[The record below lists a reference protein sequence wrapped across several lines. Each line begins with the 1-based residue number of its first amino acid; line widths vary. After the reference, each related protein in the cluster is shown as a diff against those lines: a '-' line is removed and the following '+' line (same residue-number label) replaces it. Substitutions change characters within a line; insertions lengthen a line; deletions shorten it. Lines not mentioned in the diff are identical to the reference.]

1 MVKLNDILITIWD
14 KIKEIKK
21 CISSFEVK
29 ISDEKS
35 ASEIVVG
42 ELQSSIN
49 NLETQIENI
58 NNILLGLEELLA
70 EV

>member
-58 NNILLGLEELLA
+58 NNILVGLEELLA